1 MKSIASLGSKIER
14 YITQTLCGLFLMLA
28 MWQGTLLGVDTA
40 IATPAIAVNS
50 SLELSNSKAN
60 IIKQVANRLD
70 REPDRND
77 SAMKNRKDP
86 ANALLD
92 TAETGVKIN
101 ANKAEKPINDSP
113 EIVKKT
119 SERNSQQAENFSK
132 NLTKKIKN
140 IP

>member
-1 MKSIASLGSKIER
+1 
-14 YITQTLCGLFLMLA
+14 

-40 IATPAIAVNS
+40 LATPAIAVNS
-50 SLELSNSKAN
+50 LQEVSNSQAS
-60 IIKQVANRLD
+60 IVKQVANRLN
-70 REPDRND
+70 REPDRLN
-77 SAMKNRKDP
+77 SGMKNRKDP

-101 ANKAEKPINDSP
+101 ADKAEKPIDDSP

-119 SERNSQQAENFSK
+119 SERNSQQAEKFSE

>member
-1 MKSIASLGSKIER
+1 MKSSASLGSKIER
-14 YITQTLCGLFLMLA
+14 YLTQTLWGLFMMLT
-28 MWQGTLLGVDTA
+28 MWQGTLFGVDTA
-40 IATPAIAVNS
+40 LAAPAIAVNS
-50 SLELSNSKAN
+50 SSEISNSKAN
-60 IIKQVANRLD
+60 IIKQVANQLD
-70 REPDRND
+70 REPDRID
-77 SAMKNRKDP
+77 SATKNRKDP

-101 ANKAEKPINDSP
+101 ADKAEKPIDDSP

-119 SERNSQQAENFSK
+119 SERNSQQAGKFSK

>member
-1 MKSIASLGSKIER
+1 MKSSASIESNIER
-14 YITQTLCGLFLMLA
+14 YLAQTLCGLFLLLT
-28 MWQGTLLGVDTA
+28 MWQGTLLGVNTA
-40 IATPAIAVNS
+40 LAAPAIAVNS
-50 SLELSNSKAN
+50 SLGISNSKAN
-60 IIKQVANRLD
+60 IITQVANRLD
-70 REPDRND
+70 REPDRID
-77 SAMKNRKDP
+77 SATKNRKDP

-101 ANKAEKPINDSP
+101 ANKAEKPIDDSP

-119 SERNSQQAENFSK
+119 SERNSQQAEKFSK